1 MNESVIVIGSGTWG
15 TSTAL
20 ELAKRGYTNVT
31 CLDKRPFPSVDSA
44 AYDLNKI
51 IRTEYDEELYSEMGW
66 LVTTS
71 GDPEAARRLRQAYQN
86 LVDRDQAKGVEFVEG
101 KDDIVKHVP
110 QLAKAKGIADWK
122 GFWNPQAGWAHA
134 RKALEK
140 VGSEAMKLGVKF
152 IGGPSGQMTGLSLSP
167 SGSLLGIKVASGAIH
182 SASHYILCTGAAS
195 PALLPSLLAPHLWSK
210 CWTLGHIECSDD
222 ELAAFAGC
230 PVVDNRELG
239 FFFEPD
245 PETRRIK
252 LCNEFQGYQYRVGR
266 TVDERTGK
274 PLAFSLPYYASE
286 HPGEGIPNEALAGMR
301 RLIDAVLP
309 QFSGREIVGASICWC
324 TDTADRHFLIDRHP
338 SFPQLL
344 LATGDSGHA
353 FKFLPT
359 MGSYIVDALE
369 GKPRGLRSEW
379 SLREREWGHD
389 DSRPGERVKDLREVG
404 MGGGEAKSWKNLL
417 AFAPPQPPYCPLHD
431 WSWGGSIAR
440 SS

>member
-15 TSTAL
+15 SSTAL
-20 ELAKRGYTNVT
+20 ELAKRGYTNVI
-31 CLDKRPFPSVDSA
+31 CLDKRPFPSLDSA

-51 IRTEYDEELYSEMGW
+51 IRTEYDEELYSEMAIEAIQAWRQPIFDGIFHETGK
-66 LVTTS
+66 LHHIVPVQNSPLTS
-71 GDPEAARRLRQAYQN
+71 RQD
-86 LVDRDQAKGVEFVEG
+86 VDRDQAKGVEFVEG
-101 KDDIVKHVP
+101 RADIVKHVP
-110 QLAKAKGIADWK
+110 QLAQAKGIADWK

-152 IGGPSGQMTGLSLSP
+152 IGGPEGQMTGLSISP
-167 SGSLLGIKVASGAIH
+167 SGSLLGIKVASGAVH
-182 SASHYILCTGAAS
+182 SASHYILSTGAAS

-210 CWTLGHIECSDD
+210 CWTLGHIECSDA

-245 PETRRIK
+245 RATRRLK

-266 TVDERTGK
+266 TVSPRDGM
-274 PLAFSLPYYASE
+274 PLAFSVPYYASE
-286 HPGEGIPNEALAGMR
+286 HPGEAIPDEALAGMR
-301 RLIDAVLP
+301 RLVDVVLP
-309 QFSGREIVGASICWC
+309 QFSGRDIVGASICWC

-338 SFPQLL
+338 LFPQLL

-369 GKPRGLRSEW
+369 GKPRGLKKEW
-379 SLREREWGHD
+379 SLRKRQWGHD

-404 MGGGEAKSWKNLL
+404 MGNGDGGGEAKSKL
-417 AFAPPQPPYCPLHD
+417 
-431 WSWGGSIAR
+431 
-440 SS
+440 

>member
-51 IRTEYDEELYSEMGW
+51 IRTEYDEELYSEMAIEAIQAWRQPMFDGIFHETGW

-101 KDDIVKHVP
+101 KADIVKHVP
-110 QLAKAKGIADWK
+110 QLAQAKGIADWK

-134 RKALEK
+134 RNALEK

-152 IGGPSGQMTGLSLSP
+152 IGGPEGQMTGLSISP

-182 SASHYILCTGAAS
+182 SASHYILSTGAAS

-210 CWTLGHIECSDD
+210 CWTLGHIECDD
-222 ELAAFAGC
+222 AELAAFAGC

-245 PETRRIK
+245 RATRRLK

-266 TVDERTGK
+266 TTSPRGDGT
-274 PLAFSLPYYASE
+274 PLDFSVPYYASE
-286 HPGEGIPNEALAGMR
+286 HPGEPIPDEALAGMR
-301 RLIDAVLP
+301 RLVDAVLP
-309 QFSGREIVGASICWC
+309 QFSGRDIVGASICWC

-338 SFPQLL
+338 RFPQLL

-369 GKPRGLRSEW
+369 GKPRGLKKEW
-379 SLREREWGHD
+379 SLRERQWGHD

-404 MGGGEAKSWKNLL
+404 MGVGGGDETKSKL
-417 AFAPPQPPYCPLHD
+417 
-431 WSWGGSIAR
+431 
-440 SS
+440 

>member
-51 IRTEYDEELYSEMGW
+51 IRTEYDEELYSEMAIEAIQAWLSPYRCFVKLITDLSTGW

-404 MGGGEAKSWKNLL
+404 MGGGEAKSKL
-417 AFAPPQPPYCPLHD
+417 
-431 WSWGGSIAR
+431 
-440 SS
+440 

>member
-1 MNESVIVIGSGTWG
+1 MNESILVIGSGTWG
-15 TSTAL
+15 ASTAL

-31 CLDKRPFPSVDSA
+31 CIDKRPFPSVDSA

-51 IRTEYDEELYSEMGW
+51 IRTEYDEELYSEMAIEAIQAWRQPMFDGIFHETGW

-86 LVDRDQAKGVEFVEG
+86 LVDRNQAKGVEFVEC
-101 KDDIVKHVP
+101 KEDVVKHVP
-110 QLAKAKGIADWK
+110 QLAQAKGIDEWK
-122 GFWNPQAGWAHA
+122 GYWNPQAGWAHA

-140 VGSEAMKLGVKF
+140 VGSEAAKLGVKF
-152 IGGPSGQMTGLSLSP
+152 IGGPSGQMTSLALSP
-167 SGSLLGIKVASGAIH
+167 SNELLGITVASGETH
-182 SASHYILCTGAAS
+182 TASHYILCTGAAS
-195 PALLPSLLAPHLWSK
+195 PGILPSLLSPHLWSK
-210 CWTLGHIECSDD
+210 CWTLGHLECSDP

-252 LCNEFQGYQYRVGR
+252 ICNEFQGYQYRVSRRGEDGK
-266 TVDERTGK
+266 TVDT
-274 PLAFSLPYYASE
+274 SVPYYASE
-286 HPGEGIPNEALAGMR
+286 HPDEAIPAEALAGMR
-301 RLIDAVLP
+301 RLVDAVLP
-309 QFSGREIVGASICWC
+309 QFSGRPIVGTSICWC

-338 SFPQLL
+338 QFPQML

-369 GKPRGLRSEW
+369 GKPRGLKDEW
-379 SLREREWGHD
+379 RLRDRKWGHD

-404 MGGGEAKSWKNLL
+404 MGVGSEVEKSGVKQSKL
-417 AFAPPQPPYCPLHD
+417 
-431 WSWGGSIAR
+431 
-440 SS
+440 